1 LHTSILLCC
10 ISIILASTTGY
21 RGTNVSLIGFL
32 VVLVEEDGDLAL
44 RVV

>member
-1 LHTSILLCC
+1 M
-10 ISIILASTTGY
+10 
-21 RGTNVSLIGFL
+21 GTNVSLIGFL